1 MNHDVARCIYDK
13 PDVAYPKKFT
23 ETFTRNPSLKNPCCL
38 RTQDC
43 TIYFF
48 DWLLDLGDR
57 LHFFSQLNLFSFLFF
72 KLQMTQAIV
81 SLLSSSSICLPIEEE
96 TCTAHQLKQKIA
108 QLTFIPVDQQVLS
121 TVGGIALHDEQYLEF
136 ENNTLYFNLS
146 ARLLGGKGGF
156 GSMLRAQGGRMNAQ
170 KTTNF
175 EACRDLQ
182 GRRIRTV
189 NEAKRLESINRVVL
203 KKKKKNLYMLIGCKK
218 SWKQSLNVKQKKEK
232 N

>member
-1 MNHDVARCIYDK
+1 
-13 PDVAYPKKFT
+13 
-23 ETFTRNPSLKNPCCL
+23 
-38 RTQDC
+38 
-43 TIYFF
+43 
-48 DWLLDLGDR
+48 
-57 LHFFSQLNLFSFLFF
+57 
-72 KLQMTQAIV
+72 MTQAIV
-81 SLLSSSSICLPIEEE
+81 SLLSSSSICLPIEEK

-121 TVGGIALHDEQYLEF
+121 TVGGIALHDEQYLQV

-203 KKKKKNLYMLIGCKK
+203 KKKKKKK
-218 SWKQSLNVKQKKEK
+218 KTYTCL
-232 N
+232 

>member
-1 MNHDVARCIYDK
+1 
-13 PDVAYPKKFT
+13 
-23 ETFTRNPSLKNPCCL
+23 
-38 RTQDC
+38 
-43 TIYFF
+43 
-48 DWLLDLGDR
+48 
-57 LHFFSQLNLFSFLFF
+57 
-72 KLQMTQAIV
+72 MTQAIV

-189 NEAKRLESINRVVL
+189 NETKRLESTNRHVL
-203 KKKKKNLYMLIGCKK
+203 KKKKKLIHAYRMQEELEAIPEREAEKREKLKRKIEEALKEREPRKHLFDDNKFLEESEEMVEGVK
-218 SWKQSLNVKQKKEK
+218 SAVGQAIKRQKVVHKPVASTLQPFFD
-232 N
+232 